1 MDGVAGTIKRVVL
14 GLLKSNKFTIN
25 TAEETTTE
33 ASKAVPSIQSI
44 YLSQDDET
52 VESLFDKVAPYIHET
67 LDTHYGK
74 RSFNSS
80 FKWSLLFII
89 L

>member
-1 MDGVAGTIKRVVL
+1 MDGVAGTIKRVAL
-14 GLLKSNKFTIN
+14 ELLKSNKFTIY
-25 TAEETTTE
+25 TAEEITTE
-33 ASKAVPSIQSI
+33 ASKALPSIHSI

-52 VESLFDKVAPYIHET
+52 IDSLFDKVAPYIHET
-67 LDTHYGK
+67 LDTRYGK

-80 FKWSLLFII
+80 FKWSLFFII

>member
-1 MDGVAGTIKRVVL
+1 MDSVAGTIKRVAL
-14 GLLKSNKFTIN
+14 ELLKSNKFTIY
-25 TAEETTTE
+25 TAEEITTE
-33 ASKAVPSIQSI
+33 ASKAVPSVQSI

-52 VESLFDKVAPYIHET
+52 IDSLFDKVARCIHET
-67 LDTHYGK
+67 LDTRYGK

-80 FKWSLLFII
+80 FKWSLFFII